1 MEKYIVCFATLFLI
15 PPKKK
20 KKKFSTHGFSQARAA
35 ATALELWGGTLV
47 SVNVKVGLR
56 GRNTF

>member
-1 MEKYIVCFATLFLI
+1 VCFATLFLI